1 LKLANSVFK
10 DLDKLDGKKY
20 IHLIEPFG
28 GINHF
33 EETFL
38 NNINQKIIDDIK
50 DNRCLLV
57 ISSVSEGN
65 IDCEMLRNI
74 HLILDNHKLLFKN
87 ILFIQSNYNLE
98 KQYDEMCNMYDIQE
112 KINILVTQHK
122 LESCIESYVQMI
134 NGEWDFSVYPK
145 EPSINLWED
154 VKEIRDNDR
163 DYYYLSYNKTLRPDR
178 VVLLSLLLKNNL
190 IKKGLVS
197 IGSEEYGSTG
207 KQTWPTEFDFIINN
221 TDEVK
226 KWSNKLKKLQP
237 LSVDGE
243 PPVDSMDEGKYKGLN
258 VCGYTYGEQF
268 RRVYFMLVTED
279 VFNAESMFFS
289 QTTYKPIVSLTPFI
303 MFGSPYMMKNLRE
316 VQGFKTFSPWIDE
329 SYDEEEDHEKRLYMI
344 SEEVKRLCNIPKEKM
359 NEWYLEMKDILIY
372 NQNYLLNFELSDY
385 NKIYDLVYKKIFI
398 K

>member
-1 LKLANSVFK
+1 MKLAGSAFK
-10 DLDKLDGKKY
+10 DLRELNSKTR
-20 IHLIEPFG
+20 IHLIEPMG
-28 GINHF
+28 GMNHF

-38 NNINQKIIDDIK
+38 NNINQKVIDDIK
-50 DNRCLLV
+50 DNKCLLV
-57 ISSVSEGN
+57 ISSVAEGN
-65 IDCEMLRNI
+65 INCESLRNI
-74 HLILDNHKLLFKN
+74 HLILDNHKLPPKN
-87 ILFIQSNYNLE
+87 VLFIQSNYNLQ
-98 KQYDEMCNMYDIQE
+98 KQYDEMCNMYNVQE
-112 KINILVTQHK
+112 KINILITQHK

-316 VQGFKTFSPWIDE
+316 IQGFKTFSPWIDE
-329 SYDEEEDHEKRLYMI
+329 SYDEEENHEKRLYMI
-344 SEEVKRLCNIPKEKM
+344 VDEIKRLCSIPRGEI
-359 NEWYLEMKDILIY
+359 NEWYYEMRDILIY
-372 NQNYLLNFELSDY
+372 NQKHLLNVEYSDF
-385 NKIYDLVYKKIFI
+385 KRIGKIFL
-398 K
+398 